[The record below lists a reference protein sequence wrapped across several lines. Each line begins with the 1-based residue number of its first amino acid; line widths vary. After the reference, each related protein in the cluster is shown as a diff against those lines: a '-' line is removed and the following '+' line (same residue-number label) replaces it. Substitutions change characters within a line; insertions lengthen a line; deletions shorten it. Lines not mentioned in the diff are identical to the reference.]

1 MMAVLAVPVTRLDC
15 RELMSLTLHVEA
27 DVCQL
32 RLEISFQSVL
42 IPGLEP
48 GRRFPS
54 TATSTL
60 RVCHFTRRA

>member
-42 IPGLEP
+42 HSGFEP
-48 GRRFPS
+48 ETFRPSDGR
-54 TATSTL
+54 L
-60 RVCHFTRRA
+60 CQLG